1 MSIINTKKTKE
12 YYNHIV
18 KNYEKISQKNITYL
32 KTIDNLILKFL
43 KNKIIINLLDIGT
56 GNGIRFKKI
65 RKKIKIKKYFLI
77 EQSKNFYRELEKK
90 FPKSKIANVDF
101 LKYKTN
107 KKYTHIFALWNVIG
121 HVSDINLFF
130 KKINN
135 ILSDDGLFFFD
146 FNNKY
151 NIKNYG
157 IKSVLQN
164 LLKDIF
170 KYQNRGIFKLKFKN
184 IQTNVKIFS
193 KSEILITLK
202 KNNLKPIQINY
213 VNYQT
218 GFLEKKHFYG
228 QVFII
233 CKRRKNSKLVS

>member
-1 MSIINTKKTKE
+1 MNIINTKKTKE
-12 YYNHIV
+12 YYNLIA
-18 KNYEKISQKNITYL
+18 KSYEKIFQKNITYL

-43 KNKIIINLLDIGT
+43 ENKIILNLLDIGT
-56 GNGIRFKKI
+56 GNGTRFEKI
-65 RKKIKIKKYFLI
+65 YKKIKIKKYFLI
-77 EQSKNFYRELEKK
+77 ELSKNFYKELEKK
-90 FPKSKIANVDF
+90 FPKNKIANVDF
-101 LKYKTN
+101 LKYETN
-107 KKYTHIFALWNVIG
+107 KKYTHVFALWNVIG

-135 ILSDDGLFFFD
+135 ILSNNGLFFFD

-170 KYQNRGIFKLKFKN
+170 KYQNRGIFKLKFQN

-202 KNNLKPIQINY
+202 KNNLKPIQISY
-213 VNYQT
+213 VNYKT

-228 QVFII
+228 QIFII
-233 CKRRKNSKLVS
+233 CKKEKKNLN